1 MCPSVREP
9 LPSCQWLQP
18 LDVYLK
24 CLPEADQDPFA
35 GEAREQG
42 VAEAEGGVTHHTLF
56 LCVSI
61 LCTTANLVVEKI
73 MQQN

>member
-1 MCPSVREP
+1 MRVSVRPSVREP

-18 LDVYLK
+18 LDVYLR

-42 VAEAEGGVTHHTLF
+42 GAEAEGGVTHHTLF
-56 LCVSI
+56 FVCPY
-61 LCTTANLVVEKI
+61 CA
-73 MQQN
+73 QQRT